1 MTTDAVQ
8 VLYEDNHLLVVNK
21 PPLLATMGAVSGTPT
36 AVAWGKDYIKR
47 KYNKPGNVF
56 LGVVSRLD
64 SFVSGA
70 LPLARTSKA
79 AQRLTQAFA
88 QRKVDKLYLALVK
101 GDFEST
107 QDRWVDW
114 VKKNDR
120 RKRMELV
127 ASSEQGSQ
135 QAILH
140 FEVLNRW
147 RGVSL
152 VAIQLE
158 TGRKHQIR
166 VQFADRGHPIL
177 GDRKY
182 GGEAVDSDGIFLHC
196 YRLRLPHP
204 TQDRT
209 VEIVA
214 DLPPHWLRRCPRLD
228 EGLKSL
234 ASRG

>member
-1 MTTDAVQ
+1 MKTDSVQ

-21 PPLLATMGAVSGTPT
+21 PPLLATMGAESGSPT
-36 AVAWGKDYIKR
+36 AVAWGKDYLR
-47 KYNKPGNVF
+47 HKYKKPGNVF

-64 SFVSGA
+64 SFVSGV

-88 QRKVDKLYLALVK
+88 QRKVDKLYLALIK
-101 GDFEST
+101 GDLDAM

-127 ASSEQGSQ
+127 SSGESGGQ
-135 QAILH
+135 QAILD
-140 FEVLNRW
+140 FEVLSRW
-147 RGVSL
+147 RDLAL

-166 VQFADRGHPIL
+166 VQFADRGFPIL
-177 GDRKY
+177 GDQKY
-182 GGEAVDSDGIFLHC
+182 GGQPVDSDGIFLHC

-204 TQDRT
+204 TQGRT

-214 DLPPHWLRRCPRLD
+214 DLPPHWSRRCPRLD
-228 EGLKSL
+228 EHLKSL
-234 ASRG
+234 AARG

>member
-1 MTTDAVQ
+1 MTARSIQ
-8 VLYEDNHLLVVNK
+8 VLYEDNHLLVLNK
-21 PPLLATMGAVSGTPT
+21 PPLLATMGAESGTPT
-36 AVAWGKDYIKR
+36 AVAWGKDYIKQ
-47 KYNKPGNVF
+47 KYQKPGNVF

-88 QRKVDKLYLALVK
+88 QRKVDKLYLAWVSGKLEPTK
-101 GDFEST
+101 
-107 QDRWVDW
+107 DRWVDW

-120 RKRMELV
+120 RKRMERV
-127 ASSEQGSQ
+127 SSGEAGSQ
-135 QAILH
+135 QAVLDY
-140 FEVLNRW
+140 EVLTQS
-147 RGVSL
+147 RGLSL

-166 VQFADRGHPIL
+166 VQFADRGFPIL

-182 GGEAVDSDGIFLHC
+182 GGRPVDSDGIFLHC

-209 VEIVA
+209 VEILA
-214 DLPPHWLRRCPRLD
+214 DLPPHWYQRFPRLD
-228 EGLKSL
+228 ESL
-234 ASRG
+234 ARVTR

>member
-1 MTTDAVQ
+1 MTASSIQ
-8 VLYEDNHLLVVNK
+8 VLYEDNHLLVLNK
-21 PPLLATMGAVSGTPT
+21 PPLLATMGAESGMPT
-36 AVAWGKDYIKR
+36 AVAWGKEYIKQ
-47 KYNKPGNVF
+47 KYQKPGNVF

-88 QRKVDKLYLALVK
+88 QRKVQKLYLAWVSGKL
-101 GDFEST
+101 EPT
-107 QDRWVDW
+107 RDRWVDW

-120 RKRMELV
+120 RKRMERV
-127 ASSEQGSQ
+127 ASGESGSQ
-135 QAILH
+135 QAVLD
-140 FEVLNRW
+140 FEVLTQS
-147 RGVSL
+147 RGLSL

-166 VQFADRGHPIL
+166 VQFADRGFPIL

-182 GGEAVDSDGIFLHC
+182 GGRPVDSDGIFLHC

-214 DLPPHWLRRCPRLD
+214 DLPPHWYQRFPRL
-228 EGLKSL
+228 EESL
-234 ASRG
+234 ARVTP